1 MHDPARPVRIVAVG
15 ISQDAD
21 MAALGKMAEVTSG
34 GAFLAE
40 NPEDILTVL
49 ATSLLT
55 RD

>member
-1 MHDPARPVRIVAVG
+1 MIDPLDLQQFHGFPHIG
-15 ISQDAD
+15 
-21 MAALGKMAEVTSG
+21 G

-40 NPEDILTVL
+40 QPQDILNVL